1 MLEFEA
7 SVEKTTPEPGV
18 PVKMLIGSRAELG
31 TAVLMALGAAHH
43 TVRCA
48 SADLSIFGLAERA
61 PVDMLRTILLANRVN
76 SVRLLVDDPTW
87 IESHGGRLKLLQRD
101 FSHSLQIRIADRED
115 AIGGDRLMLAD
126 DCHALQLRD
135 TPIIRGELWLHHRPY
150 TQPLLTAFD
159 RRWDRAAHNIAVT
172 PLGL

>member
-1 MLEFEA
+1 
-7 SVEKTTPEPGV
+7 
-18 PVKMLIGSRAELG
+18 
-31 TAVLMALGAAHH
+31 
-43 TVRCA
+43 
-48 SADLSIFGLAERA
+48 
-61 PVDMLRTILLANRVN
+61 MLRAILLANRVN

-135 TPIIRGELWLHHRPY
+135 TPIIHGELWLHHRPY
-150 TQPLLTAFD
+150 TQPLLMAFD

>member
-1 MLEFEA
+1 MLEFETSA
-7 SVEKTTPEPGV
+7 EKTTPAPAV
-18 PVKMLIGSRAELG
+18 PVKMLIGSRAELN
-31 TAVLMALGAAHH
+31 TAVLMALGAARH

-48 SADLSIFGLAERA
+48 AANLSIFGLAQRA
-61 PVDMLRTILLANRVN
+61 AVDVLRALLLANRVN
-76 SVRLLVDDPTW
+76 TVRLLLDDTTW

-101 FSHSLQIRIADRED
+101 FSHALQIRIADRED
-115 AIGGDRLMLAD
+115 AVGGDRLILGD

-135 TPIIRGELWLHHRPY
+135 APIIHGELWLHHRPY
-150 TQPLLTAFD
+150 AQPLLAGFD